1 MVMLALRSSALRAAA
16 PRVQARK
23 AAIRVVGDVGTTHR
37 SRSPSWT
44 SPAGVE
50 NRTLLAGSRGVA
62 CYASAGEVDADAVA
76 KSKLYVALER
86 CEVYRCDGSA
96 EKVKITDLW
105 KPEERAL
112 VAFGRHFG

>member
-23 AAIRVVGDVGTTHR
+23 AASRVAGDVGTTHR
-37 SRSPSWT
+37 SRSRSWT

-50 NRTLLAGSRGVA
+50 NRTLLASRGVA

>member
-23 AAIRVVGDVGTTHR
+23 AASRVVGAVGTPHR
-37 SRSPSWT
+37 SRSRSWT

-50 NRTLLAGSRGVA
+50 NRTLLASRGVA

-105 KPEERAL
+105 KPEERAM